1 MTNFIDWLG
10 SPGNASF
17 AASILSLISIA
28 VASIAIYTSWRT
40 QKQLVEIEEVRERD
54 RQKEMRKADL
64 VSRLKDGDGRDL
76 LVIENKGPAEAREI
90 VILLNGKPLSEYEGF
105 VGDQKEIR
113 KIGPYSSFHYRLA
126 LCYGM
131 ELSFEITIT
140 WIDDSGEPGFYKT
153 TLTY

>member
-10 SPGNASF
+10 NPGNASF
-17 AASILSLISIA
+17 ATSVLSLISIV
-28 VASIAIYTSWRT
+28 VASIAMYTSWRT
-40 QKQLVEIEEVRERD
+40 QKRLVEIEEVRERD

-64 VSRLKDGDGRDL
+64 AARLKDDDSRDL

-113 KIGPYSSFHYRLA
+113 KVGPYSSFHYLMV
-126 LCYGM
+126 LCCGM

-140 WIDDSGEPGFYKT
+140 WKDDSGEPGLYQT